1 MALASQGSFAK
12 VLASAFSG
20 TIPPG
25 SAPLALFP
33 PASAPPTRPSAELDG
48 LACRLPHN
56 SSTKRSDIETLVGR
70 FGIAQEAKAKEKLK
84 NWSNV
89 TSL

>member
-56 SSTKRSDIETLVGR
+56 SSTKRSDSSNIEALVGR
-70 FGIAQEAKAKEKLK
+70 FGIAQEAKAEEKLK
-84 NWSNV
+84 N
-89 TSL
+89 